1 MSKQILIVDDDAEFN
16 RLLTGVFSQA
26 GHTVLTA
33 ESAEEGER
41 LHEENA
47 VDLVVTDMRL
57 PRSSGLD
64 FVHKVRQKSTG
75 LPVVMVSG
83 YLDDDAIRQLIRE
96 GVNGIFLKPL
106 NIFSLL
112 KKANQLLENA
122 EHRAGSGQASAES
135 LSIGPILGASEASKS
150 FLRRL
155 RELADFRRTL
165 LLIGPAGSPM
175 EEIAAKVAALG
186 ENPWR
191 FVALR
196 AGGLGA
202 EQLEAALG
210 GSEEPTVLAFLEA
223 DALAEQEA
231 TAIMDF
237 VEGKGGS
244 GAGLRTI
251 FCLSQPVED
260 LYDAGK
266 IDEEFYLFLGTNELR
281 VPALREMPEDML
293 QYVQEEVDPEGGQRL
308 DMKTRQL
315 LLGHSWP
322 ENFMELQSVVLRAI
336 SAARP
341 LKPDHKHF
349 HAALYPEG
357 EGAGGSAGAA
367 EPDLGR
373 FLRAERDRYAE
384 ALRIFN
390 S

>member
-1 MSKQILIVDDDAEFN
+1 MSKQILIVDDDVEFN

-135 LSIGPILGASEASKS
+135 LSIGPILGASEASKG

-186 ENPWR
+186 ESPWR

-196 AGGLGA
+196 AGGLDT
-202 EQLEAALG
+202 EKLEAALA
-210 GSEEPTVLAFLEA
+210 GSEEATVLAFLEA
-223 DALAEQEA
+223 DDLTEQEA

-244 GAGLRTI
+244 SGGLRTI

-322 ENFMELQSVVLRAI
+322 ENFMELQSVVLRAV

-341 LKPDHKHF
+341 FKPDHTHF
-349 HAALYPEG
+349 HAALYPGG
-357 EGAGGSAGAA
+357 EAAGGDPGSA
-367 EPDLGR
+367 EPELGR
-373 FLRAERDRYAE
+373 FLRAERDRYLE
-384 ALRIFN
+384 ALGIFN

>member
-1 MSKQILIVDDDAEFN
+1 
-16 RLLTGVFSQA
+16 
-26 GHTVLTA
+26 
-33 ESAEEGER
+33 
-41 LHEENA
+41 
-47 VDLVVTDMRL
+47 
-57 PRSSGLD
+57 
-64 FVHKVRQKSTG
+64 
-75 LPVVMVSG
+75 
-83 YLDDDAIRQLIRE
+83 
-96 GVNGIFLKPL
+96 
-106 NIFSLL
+106 
-112 KKANQLLENA
+112 
-122 EHRAGSGQASAES
+122 
-135 LSIGPILGASEASKS
+135 
-150 FLRRL
+150 
-155 RELADFRRTL
+155 
-165 LLIGPAGSPM
+165 M

-322 ENFMELQSVVLRAI
+322 ENFMELQSVVLRAV

-341 LKPDHKHF
+341 LKPDHTHF
-349 HAALYPEG
+349 HAALYPDG
-357 EGAGGSAGAA
+357 ETAVGAGAA
-367 EPDLGR
+367 EPELGR